1 MELKFL
7 GFDTNEYASACSNRT
22 FMELK
27 YCCLGECVQTHA
39 SSNRTFME
47 LKFDQKNAKEDDKGV
62 LIVPLW
68 N

>member
-1 MELKFL
+1 MELKQPINNL
-7 GFDTNEYASACSNRT
+7 SLSTVKGFNRT

-27 YCCLGECVQTHA
+27 
-39 SSNRTFME
+39 
-47 LKFDQKNAKEDDKGV
+47 LKKALKGWTSYIV

>member
-1 MELKFL
+1 MLT
-7 GFDTNEYASACSNRT
+7 GFNRT

-27 YCCLGECVQTHA
+27 SHQRKWHDRC
-39 SSNRTFME
+39 
-47 LKFDQKNAKEDDKGV
+47 KGV

>member
-1 MELKFL
+1 MVLTFL
-7 GFDTNEYASACSNRT
+7 IRFNRT

-27 YCCLGECVQTHA
+27 CPEEVAANTQQ
-39 SSNRTFME
+39 E
-47 LKFDQKNAKEDDKGV
+47 V